1 MKNIG
6 GLGPDGPKVHSF
18 SAAGGSNFENHR
30 RFGARRPQ
38 KCYPFI
44 APWAEK
50 ILNIIGALGPEDPKD
65 SYFALL
71 QVNSHAFEGCPP
83 CAGKFPVPKKC
94 ETQVTNLL
102 GQQTGACERD
112 RDEHENENQSTNPV
126 HRLFKAKRRRTQKK
140 SCPQNLSTHYV
151 HRYFNI
157 SICIL
162 AVHRFW
168 TCPQNRLSSR
178 K

>member
-1 MKNIG
+1 MTLWGWKPQSACPISAPQAEKIVKNIG

-18 SAAGGSNFENHR
+18 RAAGGSNFENHR

-50 ILNIIGALGPEDPKD
+50 IWNIIGALGPEGPKD

-94 ETQVTNLL
+94 ETQVTKTA
-102 GQQTGACERD
+102 GSGACERD
-112 RDEHENENQSTNPV
+112 RDENENENLSTNPV
-126 HRLFKAKRRRTQKK
+126 YRSLKQK
-140 SCPQNLSTHYV
+140 CEELRANLSTKPVYTLCP
-151 HRYFNI
+151 R
-157 SICIL
+157 IL
-162 AVHRFW
+162 
-168 TCPQNRLSSR
+168 
-178 K
+178 